1 VGLEKT
7 WDDQVT
13 TPHSGPISTVE
24 GKPEAV
30 EGGGLLTD
38 HRIEHQEDHRIDDLV
53 DGSTDDQAGVDGR
66 TLRRHRNRAAAVDA
80 LLDLYH
86 DGNYRPSSVEIADR
100 AGLSSRSL
108 FRYFEDVD
116 DLIRAAVERQVERAW
131 PLLPIDARPGDP
143 LGARIE
149 ELAIQRVRVYEAIT
163 PASTISRLH
172 APFQPA
178 LAAQLRRSRAFFRSQ
193 VEELFAPELGAME
206 PTRAEIMVSALDVLT
221 SFDTYALIRQDQ
233 DLSEA
238 HYQAVLIESLTL
250 LLASRSGE

>member
-1 VGLEKT
+1 
-7 WDDQVT
+7 VT
-13 TPHSGPISTVE
+13 TPHSGPMSTVAGE
-24 GKPEAV
+24 PEAV
-30 EGGGLLTD
+30 EGGGLLID
-38 HRIEHQEDHRIDDLV
+38 HQIDHQEDNLIDDLV
-53 DGSTDDQAGVDGR
+53 DGQTHDQTGVDGR

-131 PLLPIDARPGDP
+131 PLLPVDARPGDP
-143 LGARIE
+143 LGSRIE
-149 ELAIQRVRVYEAIT
+149 ALSVQRSRVYDAIG
-163 PASTISRLH
+163 PAATISRLH

-178 LAAQLRRSRAFFRSQ
+178 LAVQLRRSRAFFRSQ
-193 VEELFAPELGAME
+193 VEELFAPELGVME
-206 PTRAEIMVSALDVLT
+206 PARAEIMVSALDALA
-221 SFDTYALIRQDQ
+221 SFDTYVLIRQDQ

-238 HYQAVLIESLTL
+238 HYRAVLIDSLTL
-250 LLASRSGE
+250 LLAPGSGE

>member
-1 VGLEKT
+1 MGLEKT
-7 WDDQVT
+7 WDDQVM
-13 TPHSGPISTVE
+13 TPHSGPVAFEE
-24 GKPEAV
+24 GEPGAAGDE
-30 EGGGLLTD
+30 GLLLD
-38 HRIEHQEDHRIDDLV
+38 HHEDHLV
-53 DGSTDDQAGVDGR
+53 DGQTDDQAGVDGR

-86 DGNYRPSSVEIADR
+86 EGNFRPSSVEIADR

-149 ELAIQRVRVYEAIT
+149 ELAIQRVRVYEAIG
-163 PASTISRLH
+163 PAATISRLH

-178 LAAQLRRSRAFFRSQ
+178 LAVQLGRSRAFFRAQ
-193 VEELFAPELGAME
+193 VEELFAPELGVME
-206 PTRAEIMVSALDVLT
+206 PARAQILVSALDVVT
-221 SFDTYALIRQDQ
+221 SFDGYVLICQDQ
-233 DLSEA
+233 GRSEA
-238 HYQAVLIESLTL
+238 HYQAVLTDSLTL
-250 LLASRSGE
+250 LLAPGSSA